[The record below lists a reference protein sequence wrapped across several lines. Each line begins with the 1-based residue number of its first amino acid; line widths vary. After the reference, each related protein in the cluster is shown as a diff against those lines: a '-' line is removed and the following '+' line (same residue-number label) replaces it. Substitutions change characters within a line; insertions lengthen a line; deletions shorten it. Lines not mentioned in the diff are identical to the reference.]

1 MKSKEVAMDEL
12 DDREPLQSDEVG
24 HGRPPKHS
32 RFKKGASGNPKGR
45 PKGKRNL
52 ATVLQATLKERVVVN
67 ENGVRRTVTK
77 LDAAVKQLVNK
88 SAEGDLPALRLL
100 AALASSAEE
109 PALSINTAQ
118 DSDADQKVMEGV
130 RMRIESCLKGESN
143 ED

>member
-1 MKSKEVAMDEL
+1 MDEL

>member
-1 MKSKEVAMDEL
+1 MDEF
-12 DDREPLQSDEVG
+12 DDREQRRRDEVG
-24 HGRPPKHS
+24 YSRPPKHS

-52 ATVLQATLKERVVVN
+52 ETVLQATLMERVVVN

-77 LDAAVKQLVNK
+77 LVAAVKQLVNK
-88 SAEGDLPALRLL
+88 SAEGDLAALRLL

-109 PALSINTAQ
+109 PALSIDTAQ

-130 RMRIESCLKGESN
+130 RMRIESCLKGERN